1 MLLKRNPG
9 DNISII
15 ISNLYDFYYYN
26 DPTQLKHILYI
37 PKILQHILPLLV
49 SDNLSPL
56 LFQKIKEIIDTTEDT
71 IVVIY
76 PNRCPL
82 YQIRDYINHKE
93 KQNYYKLKSVKYWN
107 MKHEVTRQDVC
118 TLRQSDRYLK
128 MD

>member
-15 ISNLYDFYYYN
+15 ISNIYDFYYYN

-82 YQIRDYINHKE
+82 YQIRDYIHHKE

>member
-15 ISNLYDFYYYN
+15 ISNIYDFYYYN

-37 PKILQHILPLLV
+37 PKILQYILPLLV

>member
-15 ISNLYDFYYYN
+15 ISNIYDFYYYN